1 MFDTFHEKLLKIINK
16 NTPFKTLSKKEKT
29 ERNAMDNK
37 KYIYCKKLELRI
49 IFTIST

>member
-1 MFDTFHEKLLKIINK
+1 MFGTFHEKLLEIINK

-37 KYIYCKKLELRI
+37 KYTAKN
-49 IFTIST
+49 